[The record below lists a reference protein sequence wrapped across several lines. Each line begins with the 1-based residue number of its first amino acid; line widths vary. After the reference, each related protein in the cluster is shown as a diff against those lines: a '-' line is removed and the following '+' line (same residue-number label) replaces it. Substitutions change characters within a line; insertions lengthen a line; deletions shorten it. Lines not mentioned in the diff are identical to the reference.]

1 MGDVFYPFSLPDEEY
16 GDRILASRIEPDG
29 SSTPPSLP
37 HLLAGPSINERRVTR
52 RHSTVDD
59 TDGNMLQT
67 WGKVYMLIN
76 FSRSTVITSIGSWTQ
91 IWS

>member
-1 MGDVFYPFSLPDEEY
+1 MFGSPKDWDNNEAECCQEDEIGDVFYPFSLPHEEY
-16 GDRILASRIEPDG
+16 EDRMLASAIEPDG

-59 TDGNMLQT
+59 TDGSMPQT
-67 WGKVYMLIN
+67 
-76 FSRSTVITSIGSWTQ
+76 
-91 IWS
+91 

>member
-59 TDGNMLQT
+59 TDGNLLQT
-67 WGKVYMLIN
+67 
-76 FSRSTVITSIGSWTQ
+76 
-91 IWS
+91 

>member
-1 MGDVFYPFSLPDEEY
+1 MSTSTIYWDNNEAECCQEDVMGDVFYPFSLPDEEY

-67 WGKVYMLIN
+67 
-76 FSRSTVITSIGSWTQ
+76 
-91 IWS
+91 